1 MDNDPGIHYSHTM
14 KRTFLALALS
24 ATPALAQQVATFAA
38 PDVNSSSL
46 RVATHKATNPVTPRD
61 YLHQVTAWYF
71 GHET

>member
-1 MDNDPGIHYSHTM
+1 MDNDHRIRYRDRM
-14 KRTFLALALS
+14 KRIFLALTLG
-24 ATPALAQQVATFAA
+24 ATPALSQQVATFAA

>member
-1 MDNDPGIHYSHTM
+1 VDNDLSFRYHPLM
-14 KRTFLALALS
+14 KRIFLALALS
-24 ATPALAQQVATFAA
+24 ATPALPQQVATFAA

-46 RVATHKATNPVTPRD
+46 RIATHKASNPVTPRD

>member
-1 MDNDPGIHYSHTM
+1 MIRPL
-14 KRTFLALALS
+14 LALILS
-24 ATPALAQQVATFAA
+24 ASGALAQQVATFAA

>member
-1 MDNDPGIHYSHTM
+1 MDNDHRFHYGHLM

-24 ATPALAQQVATFAA
+24 ATPALSQQVATFAA